1 MKMLR
6 VINPILFCTLLLQA
20 ITGLAMF
27 FELVVPLVLAVHKYN
42 ALLFLLVIAAH
53 VTFNWPWIR
62 VNYFSSGK

>member
-1 MKMLR
+1 MLR

-27 FELVVPLVLAVHKYN
+27 FELATPLVLVVHKYN

-53 VTFNWPWIR
+53 IVLNWPWIR
-62 VNYFSSGK
+62 VNYFSSRK